1 MKAKA
6 VMRFI
11 FTKRSSD
18 RTELNRLR
26 ERYST
31 LLAENACLIRK
42 DAALRGENK
51 ALRKKCRGIRQKPVS
66 RG

>member
-1 MKAKA
+1 MLGDSFRANLI
-6 VMRFI
+6 RSI
-11 FTKRSSD
+11 FNNITSD

-51 ALRKKCRGIRQKPVS
+51 ALRKKCR
-66 RG
+66 

>member
-51 ALRKKCRGIRQKPVS
+51 ALRKKCR
-66 RG
+66 